1 MKYIDRLVRF
11 WQSRQDRV
19 NVSYINSSNSSH
31 RCLFV
36 PPSYF
41 AKVFHLVMEMSDLI
55 FLRQCKSC
63 IIFVYSR
70 KALAMPGNREDS
82 VVRFVWGR
90 EGRRNFSLQKSKH
103 GVSGPSFLRIQVLK
117 TEFLVSFSLEISS
130 LFSGYVLNL
139 RVNWTAFS
147 WISWIHRPKLFSAT
161 LRGNNACRNQHRCK
175 EMTLQELQNYIPC
188 ILPSGEWGHSR
199 KLVIS
204 YQSFHQYDSRLWS
217 IIC

>member
-1 MKYIDRLVRF
+1 MQFHAIPCNTIHHHAIPCNTMQYHAIPWMLNNCWR
-11 WQSRQDRV
+11 S
-19 NVSYINSSNSSH
+19 
-31 RCLFV
+31 V
-36 PPSYF
+36 PLPCGQYM
-41 AKVFHLVMEMSDLI
+41 AI
-55 FLRQCKSC
+55 F
-63 IIFVYSR
+63 YSR

-139 RVNWTAFS
+139 RVNWTVFS

-161 LRGNNACRNQHRCK
+161 LKGNNACRNQHRCK
-175 EMTLQELQNYIPC
+175 EMTLQELQNYIPFC
-188 ILPSGEWGHSR
+188 WVGSEDTQENS
-199 KLVIS
+199 
-204 YQSFHQYDSRLWS
+204 
-217 IIC
+217 